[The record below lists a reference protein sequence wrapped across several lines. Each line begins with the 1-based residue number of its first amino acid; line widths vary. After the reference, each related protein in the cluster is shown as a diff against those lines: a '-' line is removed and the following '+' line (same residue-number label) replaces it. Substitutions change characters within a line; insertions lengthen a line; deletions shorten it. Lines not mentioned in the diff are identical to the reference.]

1 MKGLLLK
8 DFMTFSKK
16 IKPIN
21 RIILIAVIA
30 ILLITLKSVGAISI
44 SIMLPVFASSLPISL
59 FISDE
64 QWKWDRYAI
73 SMPITRKRIVE
84 SRYIF
89 CLLVLCSLT
98 FIAFLLNVGTYLIF
112 HEFEFAFHVG
122 IALAGFS
129 IGVIYLLLVIP
140 AGYILGI
147 NGSSAVMI
155 IIFALVVG
163 GSYLFKTFHLQIKFP
178 AALNWGIICVGA
190 IMFVVVL
197 ASLSLAISVK
207 AYSKKH
213 S

>member
-59 FISDE
+59 SISDE

-112 HEFEFAFHVG
+112 HEFDFAFHVG
-122 IALAGFS
+122 LALAGFS

-163 GSYLFKTFHLQIKFP
+163 GSYLFKTFHLQIKLP
-178 AALNWGIICVGA
+178 STLNWVIICVGA
-190 IMFVVVL
+190 VIFVVAL
-197 ASLSLAISVK
+197 AFLSLAISVK

>member
-21 RIILIAVIA
+21 RIILVVVIA

-59 FISDE
+59 SISDE

-73 SMPITRKRIVE
+73 SMPITRRKIVE
-84 SRYIF
+84 SRYVF
-89 CLLVLCSLT
+89 CLAILCLLT
-98 FIAFLLNVGTYLIF
+98 LIAFALNVGTYFIF
-112 HEFEFAFHVG
+112 HEFEFAFHIG

-155 IIFALVVG
+155 IVFALVVG
-163 GSYLFKTFHLQIKFP
+163 GSYLFRTFPLQIKLP
-178 AALNWGIICVGA
+178 ATLNFGVICVG
-190 IMFVVVL
+190 IVL
-197 ASLSLAISVK
+197 AGIVLAIISVAISVK